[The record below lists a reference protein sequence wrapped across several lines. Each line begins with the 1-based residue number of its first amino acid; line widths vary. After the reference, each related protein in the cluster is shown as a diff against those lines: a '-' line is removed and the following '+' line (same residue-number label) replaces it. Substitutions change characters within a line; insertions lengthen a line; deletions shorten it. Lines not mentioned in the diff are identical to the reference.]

1 MTDVIYDRGRG
12 PELVGTRITIYN
24 LLPYFLDSAVTEADI
39 CRNYDL
45 SREQVA
51 AARAYVL
58 NHADTVLARH
68 VEIESRLAAGNP
80 REIAERA
87 QQTHARFVRFKEWLN
102 AREELVAE
110 TATKAMGTAP
120 PSFPTFGEWLGQQS
134 SPSTKAI

>member
-1 MTDVIYDRGRG
+1 
-12 PELVGTRITIYN
+12 
-24 LLPYFLDSAVTEADI
+24 LLPYFLDSTVTEADI

-80 REIAERA
+80 DELAERA
-87 QQTHARFVRFKEWLN
+87 QETHARFVRFKERVS
-102 AREELVAE
+102 AREGLAAE
-110 TATKAMGTAP
+110 TAANTMGSASP
-120 PSFPTFGEWLGQQS
+120 AFPSFGEWLGQQS